1 MKSELP
7 KLNLASFDLDDILLI
22 DALTAAEYEF
32 YDTIRIKIGYD
43 KGYEFGLICNNK
55 LESNILMLL
64 LLYHRRLNNPFAD
77 SYNQGSS
84 KTWGKDLQSLMDDF
98 PDIRAELTPSRTFSW
113 SDDYSHRLLYSCNGG
128 YSIGGYSIFI
138 DGNFQTAQEVCKEGI
153 RSFLNEAGID
163 YIVSTPD
170 FHKIWFRVSI
180 MMKCTISYSL

>member
-1 MKSELP
+1 
-7 KLNLASFDLDDILLI
+7 
-22 DALTAAEYEF
+22 
-32 YDTIRIKIGYD
+32 
-43 KGYEFGLICNNK
+43 
-55 LESNILMLL
+55 
-64 LLYHRRLNNPFAD
+64 
-77 SYNQGSS
+77 
-84 KTWGKDLQSLMDDF
+84 MDDF